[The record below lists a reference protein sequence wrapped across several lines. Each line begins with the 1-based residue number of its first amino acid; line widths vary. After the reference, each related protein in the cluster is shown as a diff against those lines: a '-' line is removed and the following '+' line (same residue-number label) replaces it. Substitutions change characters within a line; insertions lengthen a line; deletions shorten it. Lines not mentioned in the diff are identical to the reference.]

1 MHTANLREINSRKWF
16 NLNVIYIV
24 YAAMVIVLS
33 LVSYLFISIIIEVR
47 EKKYLNKILDDVS
60 KVYNERQKVREAKF
74 LYEGSTSDKKFI
86 DKIDELVER
95 SRIKTLIPF
104 ITSELLIAG
113 TLVLAFVSAF
123 LFNKYFGF
131 WLYTIAAFAS
141 VIFIVVFTL
150 KYMEKRTF
158 NKIDKQLLVYINTLK
173 NLCSSNNDIVV
184 IIEKSID
191 YVEEPIKEYLEQF
204 VFECRKGIP
213 VYKAFRNL
221 EDKAEN
227 KRFKQLIKNLAICSK
242 HEANYEKII
251 KKSKV
256 ILKHY
261 FEEKERRTK
270 AVNSGRSIIV
280 ITLFM
285 GLFTL
290 NILQSFSGNL
300 LDTLKNTL
308 VGNVL
313 LGYFLI
319 VLIYA
324 TYKFITL
331 DNLNY

>member
-1 MHTANLREINSRKWF
+1 
-16 NLNVIYIV
+16 
-24 YAAMVIVLS
+24 MVILLAVF
-33 LVSYLFISIIIEVR
+33 SYFFISITIEIR
-47 EKKYLNKILDDVS
+47 EKKYINKIFDDVNKIYS
-60 KVYNERQKVREAKF
+60 ERQKIREAKF
-74 LYEGSTSDKKFI
+74 LYEGSTNDKKSI

-95 SRIKTLIPF
+95 SRIKTIIPY

-113 TLVLAFVSAF
+113 TLVLALVSAF
-123 LFNKYFGF
+123 LLNKFYGF
-131 WLYTIAAFAS
+131 WLYTLAAFTV
-141 VIFIVVFTL
+141 VIFIVIFTL
-150 KYMEKRTF
+150 KYFEKKTF
-158 NKIDKQLLVYINTLK
+158 NKIDKQLLVYINILK

-184 IIEKSID
+184 IIEKSIP

-204 VFECRKGIP
+204 VFECRKGIS
-213 VYKAFRNL
+213 VNKAFRTL
-221 EDKAEN
+221 EDKIEN

-261 FEEKERRTK
+261 FEEKERRKK
-270 AVNSGRSIIV
+270 AVNSGRSVIV

-285 GLFTL
+285 GLFTF

-300 LDTLKNTL
+300 LDSLKTTL
-308 VGNVL
+308 VGNML

-331 DNLNY
+331 DKLNY

>member
-1 MHTANLREINSRKWF
+1 M
-16 NLNVIYIV
+16 NVTYIV
-24 YAAMVIVLS
+24 YAAMAIFLAVF
-33 LVSYLFISIIIEVR
+33 SYFFISIIIEVR

-74 LYEGSTSDKKFI
+74 LYEGSTSDKKII

-95 SRIKTLIPF
+95 SRIKTIIPF

-113 TLVLAFVSAF
+113 ILVLAFVSAF
-123 LFNKYFGF
+123 LVNKYFGF
-131 WLYTIAAFAS
+131 WLYTVAAFAS

-221 EDKAEN
+221 EDKVEN

-300 LDTLKNTL
+300 LDTLKTTL

>member
-1 MHTANLREINSRKWF
+1 
-16 NLNVIYIV
+16 
-24 YAAMVIVLS
+24 MVILLAVF
-33 LVSYLFISIIIEVR
+33 SYFFISITIEIR
-47 EKKYLNKILDDVS
+47 EKKYINKIFDDVNKIYS
-60 KVYNERQKVREAKF
+60 ERQKIREAKF
-74 LYEGSTSDKKFI
+74 LYEGSTNDKKSI

-95 SRIKTLIPF
+95 SRIKTIIPY

-113 TLVLAFVSAF
+113 TLVLALVSAF
-123 LFNKYFGF
+123 LLNKFYGF
-131 WLYTIAAFAS
+131 WLYTLAAFTV
-141 VIFIVVFTL
+141 VIFIVIFTL
-150 KYMEKRTF
+150 KYFEKKTF

-184 IIEKSID
+184 IIEKSIP

-204 VFECRKGIP
+204 VFECRKGIS
-213 VYKAFRNL
+213 VNKAFRTL
-221 EDKAEN
+221 EDKIEN

-261 FEEKERRTK
+261 FEEKERRKK
-270 AVNSGRSIIV
+270 AVNSGRSVIV

-285 GLFTL
+285 GLFTF

-300 LDTLKNTL
+300 LDSLKTTL
-308 VGNVL
+308 VGNML

-331 DNLNY
+331 DKLNY

>member
-1 MHTANLREINSRKWF
+1 LSVT
-16 NLNVIYIV
+16 YIV
-24 YAAMVIVLS
+24 YAAMSIFLAVF
-33 LVSYLFISIIIEVR
+33 SYFFVSIIIEVR
-47 EKKYLNKILDDVS
+47 EKRYLNKILDDVNKIYS
-60 KVYNERQKVREAKF
+60 ERQKAREAKF
-74 LYEGSTSDKKFI
+74 LYEGSTNDKRFI

-95 SRIKTLIPF
+95 SRIKTIFPF

-113 TLVLAFVSAF
+113 TFVLALVSAF
-123 LFNKYFGF
+123 LFNRYYGF
-131 WLYTIAAFAS
+131 WLYTVSTFAS
-141 VIFIVVFTL
+141 VILLIVFTL

-184 IIEKSID
+184 IIEKSIP
-191 YVEEPIKEYLEQF
+191 YVEEPIREYLEQF

-221 EDKAEN
+221 EDKVEN

-261 FEEKERRTK
+261 FEEKERRKK
-270 AVNSGRSIIV
+270 AVNGGRSVIV
-280 ITLFM
+280 ITFAM
-285 GLFTL
+285 GLFTF
-290 NILQSFSGNL
+290 NILESFSGNL
-300 LDTLKNTL
+300 LNTLKTTL

>member
-1 MHTANLREINSRKWF
+1 
-16 NLNVIYIV
+16 
-24 YAAMVIVLS
+24 MVILLAVF
-33 LVSYLFISIIIEVR
+33 SYFFISITIEVR
-47 EKKYLNKILDDVS
+47 EKKYLNKILDGFNKIYS
-60 KVYNERQKVREAKF
+60 ERQKIREAKF
-74 LYEGSTSDKKFI
+74 LYEGSTNDKKSI

-95 SRIKTLIPF
+95 SRAKTMIPF
-104 ITSELLIAG
+104 MTSELLIAG
-113 TLVLAFVSAF
+113 TLVLALVSAF
-123 LFNKYFGF
+123 LLNKFYGF
-131 WLYTIAAFAS
+131 WLYTLAAFTV
-141 VIFIVVFTL
+141 VIFIVIFTL
-150 KYMEKRTF
+150 KYFEKKTF

-184 IIEKSID
+184 IIEKSIP

-204 VFECRKGIP
+204 VFECRKGIS

-221 EDKAEN
+221 EDKIEN

-251 KKSKV
+251 RKSKV

-261 FEEKERRTK
+261 FEEKERRKK
-270 AVNSGRSIIV
+270 AVNSGRSVIV

-285 GLFTL
+285 GLFTF

-300 LDTLKNTL
+300 LNTLKTTL

-331 DNLNY
+331 DKLNY

>member
-1 MHTANLREINSRKWF
+1 MD
-16 NLNVIYIV
+16 VIYIV
-24 YAAMVIVLS
+24 YAAMIILLAV
-33 LVSYLFISIIIEVR
+33 VSYLFISIFIEIR

-95 SRIKTLIPF
+95 SRIKTIIPF

-131 WLYTIAAFAS
+131 WLYTVAVFAS

-221 EDKAEN
+221 EDKVEN

-300 LDTLKNTL
+300 LDTLKTTL

>member
-1 MHTANLREINSRKWF
+1 MIARYI
-16 NLNVIYIV
+16 IY
-24 YAAMVIVLS
+24 ATMVIF
-33 LVSYLFISIIIEVR
+33 LVPFSYFFISIITEVR
-47 EKKYLNKILDDVS
+47 EKKYLNKILDDVN
-60 KVYNERQKVREAKF
+60 KIYTERQKEREAKF
-74 LYEGSTSDKKFI
+74 LYEGSTNDKRFI

-95 SRIKTLIPF
+95 SRIKTLAPF
-104 ITSELLIAG
+104 ITSELLIAA
-113 TLVLAFVSAF
+113 TLVLALVSAF
-123 LFNKYFGF
+123 LFNKYYGF
-131 WLYTIAAFAS
+131 WLYTVAAFAS
-141 VIFIVVFTL
+141 VIFVIVFTL

-184 IIEKSID
+184 IIEKSIL

-221 EDKAEN
+221 EDKVEN

-261 FEEKERRTK
+261 FEEKERRKK
-270 AVNSGRSIIV
+270 AVNSGRSVIV
-280 ITLFM
+280 ITFAM
-285 GLFTL
+285 GLFTF

-300 LDTLKNTL
+300 LSTLKTTL

-331 DNLNY
+331 DKLNY

>member
-1 MHTANLREINSRKWF
+1 MAIFLAVF
-16 NLNVIYIV
+16 
-24 YAAMVIVLS
+24 
-33 LVSYLFISIIIEVR
+33 SYFFISITIEVR
-47 EKKYLNKILDDVS
+47 EKKYLNKILDDVN
-60 KVYNERQKVREAKF
+60 KIYAERQKEREAKF
-74 LYEGSTSDKKFI
+74 LYEGSTNDKRFI

-95 SRIKTLIPF
+95 SRIKTIFPF

-113 TLVLAFVSAF
+113 TLVLALVSAF
-123 LFNKYFGF
+123 LLNKLYGF
-131 WLYTIAAFAS
+131 WLYTVVAFAF
-141 VIFIVVFTL
+141 VIFIVVLVL
-150 KYMEKRTF
+150 KYLEKRTF

-184 IIEKSID
+184 IIEKSIP

-221 EDKAEN
+221 EDKVEN

-261 FEEKERRTK
+261 FEEKERRKK
-270 AVNSGRSIIV
+270 AVNSGRSVIV
-280 ITLFM
+280 ITFAM
-285 GLFTL
+285 GLFTF
-290 NILQSFSGNL
+290 NILESFSGNL
-300 LDTLKNTL
+300 LNALKTTL

-331 DNLNY
+331 DKLNY

>member
-1 MHTANLREINSRKWF
+1 M
-16 NLNVIYIV
+16 NVTYIAYSV
-24 YAAMVIVLS
+24 MVIS
-33 LVSYLFISIIIEVR
+33 LALFSYFFVSIIIEVR
-47 EKKYLNKILDDVS
+47 EKKYLNKILDDVN
-60 KVYNERQKVREAKF
+60 KIYNERQKQREAKF
-74 LYEGSTSDKKFI
+74 LYEGATNDKKFI

-95 SRIKTLIPF
+95 ARIKTIFPS
-104 ITSELLIAG
+104 ITSEILIAS
-113 TLVLAFVSAF
+113 TLVLALVSAF
-123 LFNKYFGF
+123 LLNKYYGF
-131 WLYTIAAFAS
+131 WLYTVATFAF
-141 VIFIVVFTL
+141 VIFIVVLIL
-150 KYMEKRTF
+150 KYLEKRTF
-158 NKIDKQLLVYINTLK
+158 NKVDKQLLVYINTLK

-184 IIEKSID
+184 IIEKSIP
-191 YVEEPIKEYLEQF
+191 YVEEPIREYLEQF

-221 EDKAEN
+221 EDKVEN

-261 FEEKERRTK
+261 FEEKERRKK
-270 AVNSGRSIIV
+270 AINSGRSVIV
-280 ITLFM
+280 ITFAI
-285 GLFTL
+285 GLFTF
-290 NILQSFSGNL
+290 NILESFSGNL
-300 LDTLKNTL
+300 LDTLKTTL

-331 DNLNY
+331 DKLNY